1 MDDNASP
8 PPVYTTPPPMAPP
21 PPLQP
26 PPPVIVAPA
35 STPPPRRGRGWMV
48 FAIILMVL
56 LALSLFGNL
65 SSFMSGLVFSKGG
78 KHSRTVG
85 PRLEEV
91 ITEDNDASD
100 KIAVI
105 DVQGIITSHA
115 FDSGGYGMVE
125 LIKAQLK
132 HAEDDNKVKVV
143 ILKVDS
149 PGGEVLASDEI
160 YRAIADFQKN
170 AHKSVIASMGNLA
183 ASGGYYVSAPCQ
195 WIVANPL
202 TITGSIGVIMHSWNY
217 RGLMNKVGLQ
227 PETYKSG
234 KFKDMLSGERNPEEI
249 PPEEREMVQ
258 GLINETYNRF
268 KSVVAKGR
276 AEAHERNKKNSANDQ
291 GRTLARDWED
301 YADGRVLSGSEALK
315 LGFVDQNGNFEDA
328 VDRAKLIAGIS
339 SANLVEFR
347 QRYDI
352 SDIFRLFGQSE
363 SRVVKLD
370 LGVEGPKLQA
380 GQLYFL
386 SPTLAH

>member
-1 MDDNASP
+1 
-8 PPVYTTPPPMAPP
+8 
-21 PPLQP
+21 
-26 PPPVIVAPA
+26 
-35 STPPPRRGRGWMV
+35 MV
-48 FAIILMVL
+48 FAIILLVVL
-56 LALSLFGNL
+56 VFSLFGNL
-65 SSFMSGLVFSKGG
+65 SSFMSGLVFSKS
-78 KHSRTVG
+78 KHTRSVG

-105 DVQGIITSHA
+105 DVQGIITSRA
-115 FDSGGYGMVE
+115 FDSGGYDMVE

-132 HAEDDNKVKVV
+132 RAEDDNKVKVV

-160 YRAIADFQKN
+160 YRAISDFQKN
-170 AHKSVIASMGNLA
+170 AHKSVVASMGNLA

-202 TITGSIGVIMHSWNY
+202 TITGSIGVILHSWNY

-234 KFKDMLSGERNPEEI
+234 KFKDMLSGERDPDEVTK
-249 PPEEREMVQ
+249 EEREMVQ
-258 GLINETYNRF
+258 GLIDQTYNRF
-268 KSVVAKGR
+268 KSVVAEGR
-276 AEAHERNKKNSANDQ
+276 AGAHERNKRNAAKDQ

-301 YADGRVLSGSEALK
+301 YADGRVLSGSEAFK

-328 VDRAKLIAGIS
+328 VDRAKMIAGIR

-352 SDIFRLFGQSE
+352 SDLFRLFGQSE

-370 LGVEGPKLQA
+370 LGVEAPKLQA

-386 SPTLAH
+386 SPTFAH

>member
-8 PPVYTTPPPMAPP
+8 PPVYTSPPPAAPP
-21 PPLQP
+21 PPLPP

-48 FAIILMVL
+48 FAIILMAL
-56 LALSLFGNL
+56 LALSLLGNL

-78 KHSRTVG
+78 KHTRTVG

-160 YRAIADFQKN
+160 YRAISDFQKSP
-170 AHKSVIASMGNLA
+170 AHKPVIASMGNLA

-217 RGLMNKVGLQ
+217 RGLMNKVGLR

-234 KFKDMLSGERNPEEI
+234 KYKDMLSGERNPDEI

-258 GLINETYNRF
+258 TLIDQTYAKF
-268 KSVVAKGR
+268 KDVVSTGRKRAHDLNSKEKDKGKSLT
-276 AEAHERNKKNSANDQ
+276 E
-291 GRTLARDWED
+291 DWTN
-301 YADGRVLSGSEALK
+301 YADGRVLSGKKAYE
-315 LGFVDQNGNFEDA
+315 LGFVDQLGNFQDA
-328 VDRAKLIAGIS
+328 VERAKTIVKIS
-339 SANLVEFR
+339 GPANLIEYQ
-347 QRYDI
+347 QRYDL
-352 SDIFRLFGQSE
+352 SDLFHLFGQTE
-363 SRVVKLD
+363 SRVVKVD
-370 LGVEGPKLQA
+370 LGMEAPKLQA

-386 SPTLAH
+386 SPTFAR

>member
-1 MDDNASP
+1 
-8 PPVYTTPPPMAPP
+8 
-21 PPLQP
+21 
-26 PPPVIVAPA
+26 
-35 STPPPRRGRGWMV
+35 MV
-48 FAIILMVL
+48 FAIILLVL

-78 KHSRTVG
+78 KHTRTVG

-160 YRAIADFQKN
+160 YRAISDFQKN

-202 TITGSIGVIMHSWNY
+202 TITGSIGVILHSWNY

-234 KFKDMLSGERNPEEI
+234 KFKDMLSGERNPDEI
-249 PPEEREMVQ
+249 PAEEREMVQ

-291 GRTLARDWED
+291 GRALARDWED

-328 VDRAKLIAGIS
+328 VDRAKTIAGIS

-370 LGVEGPKLQA
+370 LGVEAPKLQV